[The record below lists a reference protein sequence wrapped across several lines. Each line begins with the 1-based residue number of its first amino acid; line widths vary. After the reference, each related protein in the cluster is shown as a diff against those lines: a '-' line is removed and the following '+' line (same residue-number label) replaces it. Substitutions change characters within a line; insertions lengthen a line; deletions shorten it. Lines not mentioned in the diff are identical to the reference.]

1 MKAQLLFALS
11 LFRDHHPWK
20 CWGNRSPRCRRG
32 QRECQGLLGLGGF
45 TIELWKEISL
55 SWAGDVWAGDVE
67 ASVTYLDIP
76 SKPVVVRN
84 ISFTWE
90 SLLHWCA
97 RMNVERQYCAL
108 SQNSRLL
115 GVLCLEIASAREFTK
130 GCRCSMTLIRFVPSP
145 YVNTPKISHDHDLP
159 QMLALNLCPSIF
171 CAGKYNQ
178 QARSTHSTEPLYT
191 D

>member
-1 MKAQLLFALS
+1 M
-11 LFRDHHPWK
+11 
-20 CWGNRSPRCRRG
+20 
-32 QRECQGLLGLGGF
+32 
-45 TIELWKEISL
+45 

-67 ASVTYLDIP
+67 ASVTYLGIP

-84 ISFTWE
+84 IRFNWE

-115 GVLCLEIASAREFTK
+115 GVLCLEFASAGEFTK

-145 YVNTPKISHDHDLP
+145 YVSTQRYCTTMAFPKCLPSNIEALSARVSFVQVSTINRQDLP
-159 QMLALNLCPSIF
+159 
-171 CAGKYNQ
+171 
-178 QARSTHSTEPLYT
+178 TEPLHT

>member
-1 MKAQLLFALS
+1 M
-11 LFRDHHPWK
+11 
-20 CWGNRSPRCRRG
+20 
-32 QRECQGLLGLGGF
+32 
-45 TIELWKEISL
+45 